1 MTEPET
7 ADGSDVADL
16 EDKRVSNSENALH
29 SESAHFLEYVRL
41 EIEEDALAGLQLWSE
56 RFTQYRNEG
65 RFELCQA
72 LLQGAKGFTM
82 PLYGR
87 ATVRYAEGWLTDRM
101 GQWQEAISAYQ
112 ACLQDFH
119 AVGIFGLD
127 VEIGNNI
134 GSLYQDQGLWTE
146 ARQAYEAALAAAAME
161 PDQKARGLTL
171 NNLGNLWLVQGDAGK
186 ALAAYEEAIDL
197 LRAAGD
203 RYNAASALLGAGNAH
218 RERSEGGEAQG
229 LILDALLEFLALDRK
244 REVGTAML
252 SLALLYQVQ
261 GKLIEALIQYEQA
274 LPILRAAGDQI
285 NVIKT
290 LGNMAIVYERQDNPA
305 EACRLSERALEGYRD
320 LQDVHGEALML
331 VNLARLS
338 QALEEET
345 TTGSYAAEARVLAER
360 FGFADLG
367 ERLNALGL

>member
-1 MTEPET
+1 MAEPET
-7 ADGSDVADL
+7 MDEADGADL
-16 EDKRVSNSENALH
+16 ENKGMASSENTH
-29 SESAHFLEYVRL
+29 HPENAHFLEYVRL
-41 EIEEDALAGLQLWSE
+41 EIENDPLAGLQLWSE

-65 RFELCQA
+65 RLELCQA
-72 LLQGAKGFTM
+72 LLQGAKGFAL

-101 GQWQEAISAYQ
+101 GRWQEAISAYQ

-119 AVGIFGLD
+119 AVGILALD

-161 PDQKARGLTL
+161 PDQKARGLIL

-186 ALAAYEEAIDL
+186 ALAAYEEAIEL

-218 RERSEGGEAQG
+218 RERGEGGEAQG

-261 GKLIEALIQYEQA
+261 GKLMEALIQYEQA
-274 LPILRAAGDQI
+274 LPILRDGGGQI

-290 LGNMAIVYERQDNPA
+290 LGNMAVVHERRGNPA
-305 EACRLSERALEGYRD
+305 EARRLTERALEGYRD

-338 QALEEET
+338 QRLREET
-345 TTGSYAAEARVLAER
+345 TADSYAAEARVLAER